1 MIQYLL
7 SRTPAVSK
15 KGEESMVEQ
24 TFGQLRTFPLGG
36 ILVAGLCLVAR
47 PPGKRLRISL
57 PLEEFIAKVEALIVR
72 RDRRRRVRLSFENI
86 NTLFDLAKEQYI
98 RAQQERTVL
107 AEKIEASRLLI
118 ADKEQER
125 YGLLRLLGVTRGRDQ
140 IVEIPAAIQ
149 ATERVL
155 TIQKR
160 SLSNSETELIEL
172 GIQLGRLEE
181 IRQILSR
188 EIGGEGDG
196 SDREGSKQLVRS

>member
-1 MIQYLL
+1 M
-7 SRTPAVSK
+7 SK

-24 TFGQLRTFPLGG
+24 TFGQLRTFPLGN

-57 PLEEFIAKVEALIVR
+57 PLEEFIARVEALIVR
-72 RDRRRRVRLSFENI
+72 RDRRRRVRLSFENL

-98 RAQQERTVL
+98 KAQQERAVL
-107 AEKIEASRLLI
+107 AEEIETSRLLI

-125 YGLLRLLGVTRGRDQ
+125 YGLLRLLGVARGPNQ
-140 IVEIPAAIQ
+140 IVEIQTVIQ
-149 ATERVL
+149 ATESVL
-155 TIQKR
+155 AIQKR
-160 SLSNSETELIEL
+160 SLSTRENELIKL
-172 GIQLGRLEE
+172 GDQIKKLQE